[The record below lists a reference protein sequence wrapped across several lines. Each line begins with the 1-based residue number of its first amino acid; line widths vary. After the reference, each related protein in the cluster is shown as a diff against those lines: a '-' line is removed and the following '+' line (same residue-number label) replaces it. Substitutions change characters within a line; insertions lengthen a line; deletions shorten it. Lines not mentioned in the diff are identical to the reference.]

1 MPIVRRISALSLELP
16 ALNLELSEPARIAM
30 RYSGSAYDGTDVF
43 HLYVGRQQPRDG
55 ALRFNGIRVKKAI
68 AKKPEK

>member
-1 MPIVRRISALSLELP
+1 MPIVRRIPALSLGYP
-16 ALNLELSEPARIAM
+16 NLRASPC
-30 RYSGSAYDGTDVF
+30 RYQGSAYDGTDVF
-43 HLYVGRQQPRDG
+43 HLYVGRRQPRDG